1 MSKEVRHKKE
11 VKKPKKAHN
20 TKHMDKK
27 EDIALI
33 KARVKKDC
41 LK

>member
-1 MSKEVRHKKE
+1 MSKEMRHKKE
-11 VKKPKKAHN
+11 VKRPKKVS
-20 TKHMDKK
+20 KHMDKK

-33 KARVKKDC
+33 KAKVKRDC